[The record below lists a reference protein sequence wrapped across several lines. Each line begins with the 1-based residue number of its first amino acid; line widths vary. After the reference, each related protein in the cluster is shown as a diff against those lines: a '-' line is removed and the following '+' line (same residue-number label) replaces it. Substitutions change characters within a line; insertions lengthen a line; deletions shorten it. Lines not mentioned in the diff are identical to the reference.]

1 MVLPRH
7 SFSKNFW
14 ALFRGPWCSRP
25 PFSNSPPRATY
36 PRIFSRLSTPIYA
49 YGEAV
54 EPNLQRHPYAK
65 MVRHIQGWP
74 TCGPYILQGPHTL
87 KRLALS
93 GHPTIFKVFTQALPT
108 SNVTPSPLPPCPPY
122 AKKTDQCWP
131 HTTTQEENVITMFQ
145 VVVHHSVRCMW

>member
-49 YGEAV
+49 CGEAV

-65 MVRHIQGWP
+65 MVRHVKGWP
-74 TCGPYILQGPHTL
+74 TCGPYTLQAPYPLHSPQL
-87 KRLALS
+87 HLHRL
-93 GHPTIFKVFTQALPT
+93 PFTINKWSLT
-108 SNVTPSPLPPCPPY
+108 SNVTPTPLPPCPHKLKRLTE
-122 AKKTDQCWP
+122 ADHILLP
-131 HTTTQEENVITMFQ
+131 HRWQR
-145 VVVHHSVRCMW
+145 VVHNAGDYSEGQ